1 MNMNRLKWVAIALPL
16 AFVAFLRLTT
26 AGVSGRL
33 HSGVYA
39 HLIFYAA
46 LAIGV
51 FFFATVIF
59 SWLDR
64 SQKASDART
73 RELEALN
80 DLGRK
85 LTGSLDRDAI
95 VTLVLETAD
104 EILGARAVGISLA
117 DSARGETVWRAMGER
132 KTDLER
138 AGAHATLAT
147 WEQGSARVVTE
158 EGESAL
164 LVAAPLG
171 DSDSKGA
178 LLALLDSDAA
188 PSLVSASRL
197 MYGLANHASA
207 ALERCRLFDE
217 VQRREQR
224 SRALYEVGLE
234 IVSSQNVERVLRQVT
249 EHACK
254 LAHGRAAVLCLVNGS
269 TERLSVVETAGDTT
283 VLTVSRG
290 EVLGTAPIAI
300 RPRSGDEG
308 ARSCPVVADPHGD
321 HAIRSPL
328 VVGSSVVGELWVIP
342 EPRHAATAD
351 ERALLAGLADMA
363 AIAIHNTRLLDR
375 ERQVAVL
382 EERDH
387 LAREMHD
394 TLAQVL
400 GYLHLKAASTR
411 KRLASGEVE
420 RAAEE
425 LQEMQDLAH
434 EAYVDVR
441 EAILG
446 LRETLAPA
454 GGVVGSLRQYVE
466 KFGRQSGIDVR
477 LVAADGVTASLAPE
491 AEIQLLRVV
500 QEALTN
506 VRKHAA
512 APSAA
517 VTLANEGECLSI
529 VIEDSGH
536 GFDSSRV
543 DREEGRS
550 FGLRSMRERIERAG
564 GRFTVESSPGAG
576 TRIVVLLPLD
586 EGGVRPCLV

>member
-1 MNMNRLKWVAIALPL
+1 M
-16 AFVAFLRLTT
+16 
-26 AGVSGRL
+26 
-33 HSGVYA
+33 
-39 HLIFYAA
+39 
-46 LAIGV
+46 
-51 FFFATVIF
+51 
-59 SWLDR
+59 
-64 SQKASDART
+64 
-73 RELEALN
+73 
-80 DLGRK
+80 
-85 LTGSLDRDAI
+85 
-95 VTLVLETAD
+95 
-104 EILGARAVGISLA
+104 
-117 DSARGETVWRAMGER
+117 
-132 KTDLER
+132 
-138 AGAHATLAT
+138 
-147 WEQGSARVVTE
+147 
-158 EGESAL
+158 
-164 LVAAPLG
+164 
-171 DSDSKGA
+171 
-178 LLALLDSDAA
+178 
-188 PSLVSASRL
+188 
-197 MYGLANHASA
+197 
-207 ALERCRLFDE
+207 
-217 VQRREQR
+217 
-224 SRALYEVGLE
+224 
-234 IVSSQNVERVLRQVT
+234 
-249 EHACK
+249 
-254 LAHGRAAVLCLVNGS
+254 
-269 TERLSVVETAGDTT
+269 
-283 VLTVSRG
+283 
-290 EVLGTAPIAI
+290 
-300 RPRSGDEG
+300 
-308 ARSCPVVADPHGD
+308 VADPHGD
-321 HAIRSPL
+321 RAIRCPL
-328 VVGSSVVGELWVIP
+328 VVGSSVVGELCVIP
-342 EPRHAATAD
+342 EPQHAATAD

-454 GGVVGSLRQYVE
+454 GGIVGSLRQYVE
-466 KFGRQSGIDVR
+466 KFGRQSGINVR
-477 LVAADGVTASLAPE
+477 LLAAEGVTASLAPE

-517 VTLANEGECLSI
+517 VTLTNEGDCLRI
-529 VIEDSGH
+529 AIEDSGH

-564 GRFTVESSPGAG
+564 GRFSVESSPGAG